1 MIVFIETCTGI
12 TPNVVK
18 ILFYFYRYDY
28 IGLLDYDDM
37 IVPKIHNNW
46 NDMMTKIEKV
56 YGEKTSYH
64 FQNYYYFDEML
75 TPYGYDPAIPEY
87 LHMMQHVYRSSDTP
101 GLGKGILSC

>member
-1 MIVFIETCTGI
+1 
-12 TPNVVK
+12 
-18 ILFYFYRYDY
+18 
-28 IGLLDYDDM
+28 
-37 IVPKIHNNW
+37 
-46 NDMMTKIEKV
+46 MMTKIEKV